1 VTSITASRCTTR
13 YDHFSSMTP
22 YSKLV
27 AAGLAIALLLLPAAA
42 LASCS
47 QHMSGMGKHDPH
59 SAMMGMV
66 SPPVSFAAAPT
77 NRCCEMSAAE
87 SVATFPVRASTNDV
101 AGVTPTDAVSILQAQ
116 WIPTN
121 NKCMEPRAPDSPPQ
135 ALLCVFLI

>member
-1 VTSITASRCTTR
+1 
-13 YDHFSSMTP
+13 MTP

-27 AAGLAIALLLLPAAA
+27 AAGLAIALLLVPAAA

-66 SPPVSFAAAPT
+66 SPPVSFAAAT
-77 NRCCEMSAAE
+77 INGCCEMSAAE
-87 SVATFPVRASTNDV
+87 SVATSPFRVPTNDV
-101 AGVTPTDAVSILQAQ
+101 AGVVTTLVVSILKAPWTADYTERTKVPQA
-116 WIPTN
+116 P
-121 NKCMEPRAPDSPPQ
+121 ASPPQ